1 MPTTHKYKT
10 LVADRP
16 EQHLLLLTLN
26 RPRAANAFNTQMGEE
41 LRAFWSA
48 LIDDPGDLRCI
59 VVTGAGD
66 RAFCAGADL
75 KERRDMP
82 DDAWRAQH
90 VIFEQAFLAMMDC
103 PVPVIAAVNGA
114 AFGGGFEM
122 VLAADFAYAAD
133 TARFALTETTLG
145 IIPGAG
151 GTQNLPRACGTRR
164 AREIIMTGTPFG
176 AEEALAWGIVNRV
189 VPPDRLLEE
198 TLAVARRI
206 AGNAPIAVREA
217 KRALSA
223 ATDTDIKSGL
233 EIEIECYNRTVT
245 TEDRRE
251 GMLAFNE
258 KRTPVYR
265 GR

>member
-1 MPTTHKYKT
+1 MPINHDDET
-10 LVADRP
+10 LDIARP
-16 EQHLLLLTLN
+16 EPHLLILTLN
-26 RPRAANAFNTQMGEE
+26 RPQAANAFNTRMGEE
-41 LRAFWSA
+41 LRAFWKA
-48 LIDDPGDLRCI
+48 ILDDPGEVRCI

-82 DDAWRAQH
+82 DDSWRRQH
-90 VIFEQAFLAMMDC
+90 VIFEEAFYAMMDC

-114 AFGGGFEM
+114 AFGGGFEI

-133 TARFALTETTLG
+133 HARFALTETSLG
-145 IIPGAG
+145 IIPGVG
-151 GTQNLPRACGTRR
+151 GTQNLPRACGVRR
-164 AREIIMTGTPFG
+164 AKEIILTGTPFG
-176 AEEALAWGIVNRV
+176 AEDALVWGVVNRV
-189 VPPDRLLEE
+189 VPLAGLMEE

-206 AGNAPIAVREA
+206 AGNAPIAVGAA
-217 KRALSA
+217 KQALTA
-223 ATDTDIKSGL
+223 ATGTDIKSGL
-233 EIEIECYNRTVT
+233 AIEIECYNRTVT

-258 KRTPVYR
+258 KRRPVFR